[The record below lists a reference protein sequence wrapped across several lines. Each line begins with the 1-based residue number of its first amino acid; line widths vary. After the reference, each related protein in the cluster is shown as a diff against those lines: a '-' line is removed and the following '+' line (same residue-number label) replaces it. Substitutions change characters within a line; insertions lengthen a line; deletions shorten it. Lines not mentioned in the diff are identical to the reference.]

1 MCSPVCGPYSPAS
14 GLDSLQP
21 YMQPCSSPVAAL
33 CGLWVGVPHTSVP
46 RAAILLL
53 YSLAL
58 HPRVHSIY
66 AGVPYCSSPWLAM
79 EHGTNATEL
88 FALVGGDR
96 YGPPAKAAPRASSNL
111 PQPYILYAIHASQRI
126 NLGTTAH
133 AGQHS

>member
-1 MCSPVCGPYSPAS
+1 MG
-14 GLDSLQP
+14 
-21 YMQPCSSPVAAL
+21 
-33 CGLWVGVPHTSVP
+33 VP

-126 NLGTTAH
+126 NLGTTAQASTPNESYMH
-133 AGQHS
+133 MHHICHPPHIRAATHVPW

>member
-1 MCSPVCGPYSPAS
+1 MDYGWAY
-14 GLDSLQP
+14 
-21 YMQPCSSPVAAL
+21 
-33 CGLWVGVPHTSVP
+33 HTLAYRV
-46 RAAILLL
+46 LLYY

-111 PQPYILYAIHASQRI
+111 PQPYTIRYTRI
-126 NLGTTAH
+126 TADKPRH
-133 AGQHS
+133 HSAGQHS

>member
-1 MCSPVCGPYSPAS
+1 MDYGWAY
-14 GLDSLQP
+14 
-21 YMQPCSSPVAAL
+21 
-33 CGLWVGVPHTSVP
+33 HTLAYRV
-46 RAAILLL
+46 LL

-111 PQPYILYAIHASQRI
+111 PQPYTTLYTH
-126 NLGTTAH
+126 
-133 AGQHS
+133 HSG